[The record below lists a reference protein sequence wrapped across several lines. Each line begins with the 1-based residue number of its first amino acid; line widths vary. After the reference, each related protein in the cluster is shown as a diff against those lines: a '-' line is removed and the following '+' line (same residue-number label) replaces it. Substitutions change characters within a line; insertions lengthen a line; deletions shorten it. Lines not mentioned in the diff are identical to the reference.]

1 MSAGGANKIKAVSY
15 VRVSTEMQANKEFSS
30 IEVQEKIIRDYVA
43 NHPEYVLVDS
53 FADRGRSAKNMNR
66 PAIKQLIERIKQSD
80 IRVVLSYRLDRVSRE
95 KLSFYEFEALLK
107 SHNVKLIYTND
118 INFED
123 NPSGNLA
130 KGVVI
135 ATAQY
140 ERETT
145 ALRIRDKYRES
156 LKAGY
161 HAGGIAPLGY
171 KIGQTSKSLEISE
184 HAHLIKEIYKMYLE
198 GKKPAEIA
206 NHMSAVHGMTPEWI
220 SKSGKTHRGHYYTEI
235 LIKRILENPT
245 YAGYVFT
252 NNNGDKELFEGR
264 QKAIIKRSDWEEVQ
278 RRLNTPAEKPA
289 DAPPEVRMR
298 NPYLL
303 KKILFCSCGAN
314 MTVGDSGKKRKDGTP
329 YLYYI
334 CTRKQHERSQCSC
347 DTVIAKHIVEEVV
360 FSAIGYMATKDVS
373 IKEVKDSNK
382 EYKESLEKEQLKLR
396 NEITV
401 LDKAVQAS
409 LTKFLEL
416 SGDPNLK
423 PAIEKHLKGKSQKLT
438 SLRNRLSEVNSE
450 LSYFKSKVSLSGFQ
464 IKAFIEN
471 LDYCKGM
478 LTPDEKSEILKETIS
493 KMVLSV
499 KKRKGHVRIFQLTL
513 FPTSENQQAVVIEFS
528 VDNSRGRGIWEI
540 LSPFELSSGYKKPL
554 PKNQKIKQHFLHSIV
569 KLKRILTEEDLSI
582 RELAKMKGVKHGMLG
597 RQLKML
603 DRLSLNAIEV
613 ILKLRFQRQTKLLTF
628 RKLEE
633 ISKQP
638 QELHVKLVKKLANLR

>member
-1 MSAGGANKIKAVSY
+1 MSVCGGKIKCVSY
-15 VRVSTEMQANKEFSS
+15 VRVSTDMQANKEFSS

-43 NHPEYVLVDS
+43 NHPEYVLVEN

-66 PAIKQLIERIKQSD
+66 PAIRQLIERIKQSD

-107 SHNVKLIYTND
+107 SYNVKLIYTND
-118 INFED
+118 INFDD

-145 ALRIRDKYRES
+145 SLRIKDKYRES

-161 HAGGIAPLGY
+161 HAGGRAPLGY
-171 KIGQTSKSLEISE
+171 KLGQATKSLEISE
-184 HAHLIKEIYKMYLE
+184 HAHLIKEIYKMYLD
-198 GKKPAEIA
+198 GQKPAAIA
-206 NHMSAVHGMTPEWI
+206 QHMSAVYGRIPDWI
-220 SKSGKTHRGHYYTEI
+220 SKTGKVHQGNYYSENF
-235 LIKRILENPT
+235 IKRVLENPIYT
-245 YAGYVFT
+245 GYVHSIVHAE
-252 NNNGDKELFEGR
+252 KYEGR
-264 QKAIIKRSDWEEVQ
+264 HEAIIKRSDWEEVQ
-278 RRLNTPAEKPA
+278 RRLNTPVEKPA

-314 MTVGDSGKKRKDGTP
+314 MTVGGSGKKHKDGTP
-329 YLYYI
+329 YLYYT

-347 DTVIAKHIVEEVV
+347 DTAIAKKIIEEIV

-373 IKEVKDSNK
+373 LKEVKDSNR

-396 NEITV
+396 NEITI
-401 LDKAVQAS
+401 LDKAVQS
-409 LTKFLEL
+409 SIDKFVEL
-416 SGDPNLK
+416 SDDPNLK
-423 PAIEKHLKGKSQKLT
+423 SSIEKHLKAKSQKLT
-438 SLRNRLSEVNSE
+438 TLRNRLSEVNSE
-450 LSYFKSKVSLSGFQ
+450 LGYFKNNVNLSDFQ
-464 IKAFIEN
+464 IKASIEN
-471 LDYCKGM
+471 LDFCKDM
-478 LTPDEKSEILKETIS
+478 LTPEEKGEIIKETIS
-493 KMVLSV
+493 KMVLTI
-499 KKRKGHVRIFQLTL
+499 KKRKGLMRICQLTIY
-513 FPTSENQQAVVIEFS
+513 PPRENQSPIVIEFS

-540 LSPFELSSGYKKPL
+540 LSPFELSSGYQKPL
-554 PKNQKIKQHFLHSIV
+554 PKSTKRKQHFLHDIV
-569 KLKRILTEEDLSI
+569 KMKRLLDEEELSI
-582 RELAKMKGVKHGMLG
+582 RELAERENLKHGMIG

-603 DRLSLNAIEV
+603 DRLSASAIEL
-613 ILKLRFQRQTKLLTF
+613 ILKLRYERQTKQLTF

-638 QELHVKLVKKLANLR
+638 QANQVKLIKKLANLR

>member
-30 IEVQEKIIRDYVA
+30 TEVQEKIIRDYVA

-123 NPSGNLA
+123 N
-130 KGVVI
+130 
-135 ATAQY
+135 
-140 ERETT
+140 
-145 ALRIRDKYRES
+145 
-156 LKAGY
+156 
-161 HAGGIAPLGY
+161 
-171 KIGQTSKSLEISE
+171 
-184 HAHLIKEIYKMYLE
+184 
-198 GKKPAEIA
+198 
-206 NHMSAVHGMTPEWI
+206 
-220 SKSGKTHRGHYYTEI
+220 
-235 LIKRILENPT
+235 
-245 YAGYVFT
+245 
-252 NNNGDKELFEGR
+252 
-264 QKAIIKRSDWEEVQ
+264 
-278 RRLNTPAEKPA
+278 
-289 DAPPEVRMR
+289 
-298 NPYLL
+298 
-303 KKILFCSCGAN
+303 
-314 MTVGDSGKKRKDGTP
+314 
-329 YLYYI
+329 
-334 CTRKQHERSQCSC
+334 
-347 DTVIAKHIVEEVV
+347 
-360 FSAIGYMATKDVS
+360 
-373 IKEVKDSNK
+373 
-382 EYKESLEKEQLKLR
+382 
-396 NEITV
+396 
-401 LDKAVQAS
+401 
-409 LTKFLEL
+409 
-416 SGDPNLK
+416 
-423 PAIEKHLKGKSQKLT
+423 SQKLT

-471 LDYCKGM
+471 LDYCKDM

-554 PKNQKIKQHFLHSIV
+554 PKNQKIKRHFLHSIV

-638 QELHVKLVKKLANLR
+638 QDLHVKLVKKLANLR

>member
-1 MSAGGANKIKAVSY
+1 MSVCGGKIKCVSY
-15 VRVSTEMQANKEFSS
+15 VRVSTDMQANKEFSS

-107 SHNVKLIYTND
+107 SYNVKLIYTND

-145 ALRIRDKYRES
+145 SMRIKDKYHES

-161 HAGGIAPLGY
+161 HAGGYAPLGY
-171 KIGQTSKSLEISE
+171 KIGVTAKSLEISE
-184 HAHLIKEIYKMYLE
+184 HAHLAKEIYQMYL
-198 GKKPAEIA
+198 GGQKPAAIA
-206 NHMSAVHGMTPEWI
+206 KHMSAVHGMTPEWV
-220 SKSGKTHRGHYYTEI
+220 SKSGKTHSGRYYTEG
-235 LIKRILENPT
+235 LVKRILENPT
-245 YAGYVFT
+245 YAGYVFR
-252 NNNGDKELFEGR
+252 NNNGNKELFEGR
-264 QKAIIKRSDWEEVQ
+264 HEAIITRTDWEEVQ
-278 RRLNTPAEKPA
+278 RRLSEKPEKPA

-314 MTVGDSGKKRKDGTP
+314 MTVGGSGKKHKDGTP
-329 YLYYI
+329 YLYYT

-347 DTVIAKHIVEEVV
+347 DTAIAKKIVEEIV
-360 FSAIGYMATKDVS
+360 FSAIGYMATQDVS
-373 IKEVKDSNK
+373 LKEVKDSNR

-396 NEITV
+396 NEITI
-401 LDKAVQAS
+401 LDKAVQS
-409 LTKFLEL
+409 SIEKFVEL
-416 SGDPNLK
+416 SDDPNLK
-423 PAIEKHLKGKSQKLT
+423 SSIEKHLKAKSQKLT
-438 SLRNRLSEVNSE
+438 TLRNRLSEVNLE
-450 LSYFKSKVSLSGFQ
+450 LSYFKNKVNLSDFQ
-464 IKAFIEN
+464 IKASIEN
-471 LDYCKGM
+471 LDFCKDM
-478 LTPDEKSEILKETIS
+478 LTPVEKSEIIKETIS
-493 KMVLSV
+493 KMVISV
-499 KKRKGHVRIFQLTL
+499 KKRKGYMRICQLTIY
-513 FPTSENQQAVVIEFS
+513 PPMENQSPIVIEFS
-528 VDNSRGRGIWEI
+528 VNNSLGRGIWEI

-554 PKNQKIKQHFLHSIV
+554 PKSTKRKQHFMHDIV
-569 KLKRILTEEDLSI
+569 KMKRLLDDEGLSI
-582 RELAKMKGVKHGMLG
+582 RELAKRENLKHGMIG

-603 DRLSLNAIEV
+603 DRLSASAIEL
-613 ILKLRFQRQTKLLTF
+613 ILKLRYERQTKQLTF

-638 QELHVKLVKKLANLR
+638 QANQVKLIKKLANLR